1 VTVKVAPSLLSAD
14 FARLKDEIA
23 EVESGGADLLHLD
36 VMDGHFVPNIT
47 FGPPLVETIRRTTAL
62 CLDAHLMITDP
73 LMFAEPFAKAGADI
87 VSFHLEA
94 VRDPNPVIDRLLAC
108 GTKPAMVVKPETPV
122 EGLRPYLDRL
132 HLVLV
137 MSVNPGFG
145 GQKFMPEVLPKIRAL
160 RDMGFA
166 GEIEIDG
173 GINAETAARA
183 RDAGATVLVAGSAVF
198 GAKDRRRAIENVR
211 GAVVANRGI

>member
-1 VTVKVAPSLLSAD
+1 VSVRIAPSLLSAD

-23 EVESGGADLLHLD
+23 DVESGGADLLHLD

-47 FGPPLVETIRRTTAL
+47 FGPPLVAAVRGATSL

-73 LMFAEPFAKAGADI
+73 LAYAEPFAKAGADI
-87 VSFHLEA
+87 VSFHVEA
-94 VRDPNPVIDRLLAC
+94 VRDANPVIDKLLAC
-108 GTKPAMVVKPETPV
+108 GVKPAMVVNPATPAR
-122 EGLRPYLDRL
+122 GLAPYFDRL

-145 GQKFMPEVLPKIRAL
+145 GQRFMPEVLPKVRAL
-160 RDMGFA
+160 RDLGFR

-173 GINAETAARA
+173 GINAETARLA
-183 RDAGATVLVAGSAVF
+183 RDAGATILVAGSSVF
-198 GAKDRRRAIENVR
+198 GSKDRRLAIEGLR
-211 GAVVANRGI
+211 GPVPVNREN